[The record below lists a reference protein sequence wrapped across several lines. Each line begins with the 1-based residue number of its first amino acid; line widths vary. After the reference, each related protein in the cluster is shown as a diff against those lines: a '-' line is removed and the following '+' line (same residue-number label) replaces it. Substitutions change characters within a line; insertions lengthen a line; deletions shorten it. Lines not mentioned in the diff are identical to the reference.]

1 MFACQIATN
10 LLGPYALC
18 THPAVAA
25 AADRGA
31 RTASV
36 HKLDARAEGY
46 AGVGQ
51 FATTQ
56 HAMKAVADSL
66 RDEVNTSGVR
76 VMSIFLGRTATER
89 QRAIFAAE
97 RDVPTRRNH

>member
-1 MFACQIATN
+1 
-10 LLGPYALC
+10 
-18 THPAVAA
+18 
-25 AADRGA
+25 
-31 RTASV
+31 
-36 HKLDARAEGY
+36 
-46 AGVGQ
+46 
-51 FATTQ
+51 
-56 HAMKAVADSL
+56 MKAVADSL